1 MSRFSTDKQHII
13 LKGIRELPSLPE
25 IVNKIIQKLSL
36 PNTPASEIAR
46 LIGYDLGL
54 TSKVLRMVNSAAYG
68 LQRQISSIQHGIMI
82 LGFNTVRGL
91 VLSASIFKLIEE
103 QGEAG
108 DGQAWDYKEFW
119 THSML
124 TGICTRRIA
133 EMLYLPDR
141 EDAFSAGMLHDIGVM
156 ILNVYFKKEYEDV
169 FRYAREK
176 NLTPYGKAF
185 LNLEQE
191 MLGTTH
197 VAVGSIMAA
206 KWKLPTTLAE
216 VIQYHHSPESATLCQ
231 PLVYAAAL
239 ANEIVH
245 HPNLFSDVMLEP
257 KDLSADLLVRLGIDS
272 TMLEQ
277 LVEQLRE
284 EAHSTDEL
292 FAAIE

>member
-1 MSRFSTDKQHII
+1 
-13 LKGIRELPSLPE
+13 
-25 IVNKIIQKLSL
+25 
-36 PNTPASEIAR
+36 
-46 LIGYDLGL
+46 
-54 TSKVLRMVNSAAYG
+54 
-68 LQRQISSIQHGIMI
+68 
-82 LGFNTVRGL
+82 
-91 VLSASIFKLIEE
+91 
-103 QGEAG
+103 
-108 DGQAWDYKEFW
+108 
-119 THSML
+119 
-124 TGICTRRIA
+124 
-133 EMLYLPDR
+133 
-141 EDAFSAGMLHDIGVM
+141 MLHDIGVM